1 MQPATSPHSRYHYS
15 NGLDEEKDIT
25 DNQTKKKNTNKN
37 KNTNTNKNKNTNTN
51 LKQEIPKQ
59 VIAKETSKK
68 ESK

>member
-1 MQPATSPHSRYHYS
+1 MQPVTSPHSRYHYS
-15 NGLDEEKDIT
+15 NSLDEEKDIT

-37 KNTNTNKNKNTNTN
+37 KNTNT
-51 LKQEIPKQ
+51 KQEIPKQ

>member
-1 MQPATSPHSRYHYS
+1 MEPVTSPHSRYHYS

-25 DNQTKKKNTNKN
+25 DNQTKKTNI
-37 KNTNTNKNKNTNTN
+37 NTNTKINT
-51 LKQEIPKQ
+51 KQEIPKQ

>member
-1 MQPATSPHSRYHYS
+1 MQPVTSPHSRYHYS

-37 KNTNTNKNKNTNTN
+37 KNTNTN